1 MTFLFALALSL
12 GSVHWTPAPAPGA
25 GLDLHS
31 GELSV
36 DVEALHAAL
45 SLSEES
51 RPAALDELGEI
62 LERGLSFGNL
72 QVGLEGTPSGPFI
85 GNFYYANEIRFRN
98 VDPESVASSLMVRV
112 SVGLD

>member
-1 MTFLFALALSL
+1 MTFMFALALSL
-12 GSVHWTPAPAPGA
+12 GSVHWTPAPPPGP
-25 GLDLHS
+25 GLNLH
-31 GELSV
+31 GRALSV
-36 DVEALHAAL
+36 DLEALQAAL
-45 SLSEES
+45 ALGDES

-98 VDPESVASSLMVRV
+98 VDPESVASSLLVRV
-112 SVGLD
+112 SVELD